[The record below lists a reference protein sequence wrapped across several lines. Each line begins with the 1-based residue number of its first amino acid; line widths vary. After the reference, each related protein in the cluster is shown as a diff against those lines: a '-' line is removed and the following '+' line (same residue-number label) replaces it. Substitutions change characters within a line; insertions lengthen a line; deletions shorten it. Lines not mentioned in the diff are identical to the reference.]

1 MLMHAGKILE
11 AVNAFQAAT
20 QADLRFAL
28 AYARLAQ
35 ANSDLAHDNDAEQYS
50 RKAVDPSQDLPL
62 AEKYLI
68 EANHAR
74 IMKDSKKAI
83 QSYENLAKPL
93 SDNADANDALGDL
106 YLNIGD
112 FDKARVHYANV
123 LKNDPK
129 NLNALVLSG

>member
-1 MLMHAGKILE
+1 M
-11 AVNAFQAAT
+11 
-20 QADLRFAL
+20 
-28 AYARLAQ
+28 
-35 ANSDLAHDNDAEQYS
+35 
-50 RKAVDPSQDLPL
+50 

-83 QSYENLAKPL
+83 QSYENLAKTL
-93 SDNADANDALGDL
+93 SDNADANYALGDL

-112 FDKARVHYANV
+112 FDKARMHYPNV